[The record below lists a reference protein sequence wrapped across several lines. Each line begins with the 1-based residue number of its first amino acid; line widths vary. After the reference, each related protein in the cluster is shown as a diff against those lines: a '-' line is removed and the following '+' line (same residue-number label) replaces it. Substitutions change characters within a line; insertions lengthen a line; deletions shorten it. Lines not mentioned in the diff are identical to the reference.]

1 MVVTNSIF
9 SLKNRYKWHLYSIF
23 WRSKFVSINFFL
35 YVAINVA
42 RSCSFTNFFFTE
54 SSSFPLL
61 FPLSDSFDKVP
72 WYTPQCFRNNKKAK
86 RVISNPTFDIQMSFS
101 WYFSFGIGAEQWHQY
116 SNTYNASNKMQNKLM
131 TTVPYVTSQ
140 LSQPKIIDSIF
151 TTMACLL
158 TDATTTAFI
167 WKSLMNIFT
176 KVWWWEHSSSIGFQ
190 KIYF

>member
-1 MVVTNSIF
+1 MSLARVVSQT
-9 SLKNRYKWHLYSIF
+9 
-23 WRSKFVSINFFL
+23 
-35 YVAINVA
+35 
-42 RSCSFTNFFFTE
+42 FFTE

-72 WYTPQCFRNNKKAK
+72 WYTPQCFRNNTKAK

-116 SNTYNASNKMQNKLM
+116 SNTTPGVKYKCKRPSKLM

-176 KVWWWEHSSSIGFQ
+176 KVWCWWWEPSSSIGFQ